1 MHEVTSLILFQ
12 GLQLQVSVIPNDKT
26 TTVTWHLGC
35 QNFFTRNAVSTCRE
49 SYSDLTEHHGY
60 ESVHDP
66 KALIEIVDDDDDD
79 PGTC

>member
-49 SYSDLTEHHGY
+49 SYSDLTEHH
-60 ESVHDP
+60 ESVPDP
-66 KALIEIVDDDDDD
+66 KALIEIVDDDDD

>member
-1 MHEVTSLILFQ
+1 MAPWLPELFYAERSLH
-12 GLQLQVSVIPNDKT
+12 LQRVI
-26 TTVTWHLGC
+26 
-35 QNFFTRNAVSTCRE
+35 Q

-66 KALIEIVDDDDDD
+66 KGLIEIVVDDDDDD